1 MKWFSTAQALAA
13 LSLLPTNVVLPH
25 VNAIDLDVTSP
36 DSIKDASSKI
46 AKEMVA
52 QYATKDDAGVHVL
65 GGYPGILYPPYYW
78 WLAGA
83 MFGTLLD
90 YWRYTGDDQ
99 YNDMLREGMIHQ
111 FGENLDLMPTN
122 QSKNEGNDDQVFW
135 AYTMMS
141 AAEYN
146 FPAPPDDKP
155 GWLAMVQSVFNQFV
169 TRYTKEVE
177 DGNCKGGM
185 RWQIHP
191 WLNGWTYKNTASNG
205 GLFHLG
211 ARLAMYTKND
221 TYAQWAEKAYDWM
234 NDSPLL
240 EDDGTVNDGM
250 SMTTN
255 PPCKEAD
262 RTPWTYNYGSL
273 IAGAAY
279 MYNYTN
285 GADKWRDAIN
295 RHLNKTTDQFFPQYY
310 KGIMTEICEAKEL
323 CNTDQKSFKAYF
335 SRWLGVCMQMAPFTH
350 DLIMPHIQTSAKAA
364 AQTCVGPSQHG
375 AGNYACGMRWWWNGF
390 DGVQGV
396 GQQMTALNTI
406 TVLNVDRVP
415 PPYSSD
421 TGGSSKGDPS
431 LGSGSVDDDIP
442 QLDISPATT
451 GDKAGAAILTILV
464 VAFVVGGAGWMV
476 VE

>member
-1 MKWFSTAQALAA
+1 MRWFSPARALAA
-13 LSLLPTNVVLPH
+13 LSLLSTDFVRPFVGAVELDPT
-25 VNAIDLDVTSP
+25 SE
-36 DSIKDASSKI
+36 DSIKDASSKV
-46 AKEMVA
+46 AKELVA
-52 QYATKDDAGVHVL
+52 NYATKDDKGWHVL
-65 GGYPGILYPPYYW
+65 GGYPGILYEPYYW

-99 YNDMLREGMIHQ
+99 YNDMLREGMVHQ
-111 FGENLDLMPTN
+111 FGEHLDLMPQN

-135 AYTMMS
+135 AFTLMS

-155 GWLAMVQSVFNQFV
+155 GYLAMVQSVFNQFV
-169 TRYTKEVE
+169 KRYTKEVA
-177 DGNCKGGM
+177 DGNCGGGM
-185 RWQIHP
+185 RWQIYP

-211 ARLAMYTKND
+211 ARLAMFTRND
-221 TYAQWAEKAYDWM
+221 TYAVWAEKAYDWM
-234 NDSPLL
+234 NDSHLL
-240 EDDGTVNDGM
+240 DDDGTVNDGM

-262 RTPWTYNYGSL
+262 RTPWTYNYGIM

-285 GADKWRDAIN
+285 GAEKWRAALE
-295 RHLNKTTDQFFPQYY
+295 RHLNQTDRFFPEYY
-310 KGIMTEICEAKEL
+310 RGIMTEICEAKEL
-323 CNTDQKSFKAYF
+323 CDTDQESFKAYL
-335 SRWLGVCMQMAPFTH
+335 SRWLGVCMQMAPWTAAT
-350 DLIMPHIQTSAKAA
+350 IMPRLQTSAKAA

-375 AGNYACGMRWWWNGF
+375 AGNYACGMRWWWDGF

-396 GQQMTALNTI
+396 GQQMTALNTMV
-406 TVLNVDRVP
+406 VLNAQRVP
-415 PPYSSD
+415 PPYTKE
-421 TGGSSKGDPS
+421 TGGDSKGDPS
-431 LGSGSVDDDIP
+431 LGTGSVDDDLP
-442 QLDISPATT
+442 KLHQDPVTA

-464 VAFVVGGAGWMV
+464 VAFVFGGGWWLCI
-476 VE
+476 E

>member
-1 MKWFSTAQALAA
+1 MKWFSFARALAA
-13 LSLLPTNVVLPH
+13 FSLLSTDVVRPH
-25 VNAIDLDVTSP
+25 ANAIDLDPTSP

-46 AKEMVA
+46 ATELVA
-52 QYATKDDAGVHVL
+52 QYATKDNAGVHVL
-65 GGYPGILYPPYYW
+65 GGYPGVLYPPYYW

-99 YNDMLREGMIHQ
+99 YNDMMREGMIHQ
-111 FGENLDLMPTN
+111 FGEKLDLMPNN

-135 AYTMMS
+135 AFTMMA

-169 TRYTKEVE
+169 KRYQKEVD
-177 DGNCKGGM
+177 DGNCGGGM
-185 RWQIHP
+185 RWQIYP

-211 ARLAMYTKND
+211 ARLAMFTQND
-221 TYAQWAEKAYDWM
+221 TYAEWAEKAYDWM
-234 NDSPLL
+234 DGSALL

-250 SMTTN
+250 SMMTN

-262 RTPWTYNYGSL
+262 RTPWTYNYGMI

-279 MYNYTN
+279 MYNYTD
-285 GADKWRDAIN
+285 GSPKWRSAIE
-295 RHLNKTTDQFFPQYY
+295 RHLNKTSMFFPEYY
-310 KGIMTEICEAKEL
+310 HGVMYEVCEPKEL
-323 CNTDQKSFKAYF
+323 CNTDQESFKAYL
-335 SRWLGVCMQMAPFTH
+335 SRWLGLTAKMAPFTH
-350 DLIMPHIQTSAKAA
+350 DTIMPWLQTSAKAA
-364 AQTCVGPSQHG
+364 AQTCVGASTHG
-375 AGNYACGMRWWWNGF
+375 GGNYACGMRWWW
-390 DGVQGV
+390 DGNDGIMGV

-406 TVLNVDRVP
+406 AVLNVDRVP
-415 PPYSSD
+415 PPYTSK
-421 TGGSSKGDPS
+421 TGGESKGDPG

-442 QLDISPATT
+442 QLHKNPVTA
-451 GDKAGAAILTILV
+451 GDRAGASILTILV
-464 VAFVVGGAGWMV
+464 LAFVFGGGWWLCN
-476 VE
+476 E